1 MTAFNND
8 DDTTGIIP
16 ETQYHTF
23 SEAGNFFKRR
33 SMGELTTLYCN
44 TSSLPKNLEK
54 LERCI
59 NSMNTV
65 VDIIAISESKITK
78 TVNVGFENYIKIPN
92 YEFKNE
98 PSLTDFGGV
107 SFFIHSSLNFEISK
121 DLNLGESHLADS
133 LFIEVSGQNISKK
146 CIFGVIYRH
155 QQFQIADFSKLLQPT
170 LNKLQSMKCN
180 YHICGDFNVNAIR
193 YNTHR
198 EINELHVQCKFIY
211 DDK

>member
-1 MTAFNND
+1 MTTFND
-8 DDTTGIIP
+8 DGTAGIIP

-78 TVNVGFENYIKIPN
+78 TVNVGFENRQRFTASHWIGFPN
-92 YEFKNE
+92 
-98 PSLTDFGGV
+98 TM
-107 SFFIHSSLNFEISK
+107 
-121 DLNLGESHLADS
+121 HL
-133 LFIEVSGQNISKK
+133 
-146 CIFGVIYRH
+146 
-155 QQFQIADFSKLLQPT
+155 KL
-170 LNKLQSMKCN
+170 MW
-180 YHICGDFNVNAIR
+180 
-193 YNTHR
+193 
-198 EINELHVQCKFIY
+198 
-211 DDK
+211 